1 MDLQKY
7 YRQNKVEL
15 HLFNEKNG
23 FTGIEPGQDGA
34 FTDSKGM
41 VWITTSTELMKL
53 DPKKLATNKHNLTIR
68 IDRCDSQ
75 KLPFTQKT
83 IELPRNQNAAVLT
96 FDAICFNRPNPVEY
110 SWKMDKDTVWTAW
123 QIENYAILSGL
134 TDGNH
139 RVKVRA
145 KIKGLPLDQPAE
157 TVTDLKVRVALYR
170 QTWFFPTMLAL
181 VSLLVLLAIVLLVQT
196 RTKLIQINK
205 QAKMFQLQ
213 AILSQLNP
221 HFIFNVMATLQSVIL
236 SANIQKANEYLVKMS
251 SLIRGFLDASVSAG
265 FSKSKRIQESELP
278 LKKELEILDHFIQF
292 QQLIYPDRFDYQ
304 LSLDPEIVPEKLTI
318 PPMLIQPF
326 VENSIKHG
334 LLQKE
339 GKGTLKINIYFSE
352 NQMLVVEIEDN
363 GIGIE
368 KADALMKQS
377 HLLYTSRGKELTI
390 KRIKL
395 LNGMGYFIQFRI
407 DSSDLGT
414 KVTLKIRHNA
424 E

>member
-1 MDLQKY
+1 
-7 YRQNKVEL
+7 
-15 HLFNEKNG
+15 
-23 FTGIEPGQDGA
+23 
-34 FTDSKGM
+34 
-41 VWITTSTELMKL
+41 
-53 DPKKLATNKHNLTIR
+53 
-68 IDRCDSQ
+68 
-75 KLPFTQKT
+75 
-83 IELPRNQNAAVLT
+83 
-96 FDAICFNRPNPVEY
+96 
-110 SWKMDKDTVWTAW
+110 
-123 QIENYAILSGL
+123 
-134 TDGNH
+134 
-139 RVKVRA
+139 
-145 KIKGLPLDQPAE
+145 
-157 TVTDLKVRVALYR
+157 
-170 QTWFFPTMLAL
+170 
-181 VSLLVLLAIVLLVQT
+181 VLLVQT